1 MRRTYEATAA
11 AAIVVAALL
20 SGLLSGC
27 GPESS
32 PAGAAASVPARPS
45 ESPTLPLTPGPT
57 PPLSATPQAGPSGY
71 EGSATPSA
79 APASPTPAATT
90 VRTPPPRPTELTMF
104 ASTQGGRIDLVR
116 GGPAKEFTV
125 SVHNGNTRT
134 YAEVAVAFQMEIL
147 ESGAPDPAP
156 RQNGFVVE
164 RRNPATGRW
173 TDVELR
179 VANDVQPLWL
189 TATGNSLALEA
200 SRVERF
206 RIRAIAEGPQGSTPL
221 MIELV
226 DATAP
231 EDAFET
237 AFLSRTRLMVSAKN

>member
-1 MRRTYEATAA
+1 MGRTYEATAA
-11 AAIVVAALL
+11 AAIVAAALL

-27 GPESS
+27 GPQSS
-32 PAGAAASVPARPS
+32 PAGAAASAPARPS
-45 ESPTLPLTPGPT
+45 DSPSLPLTPGPT

-71 EGSATPSA
+71 EGSAAPS

-90 VRTPPPRPTELTMF
+90 VRTPPPRPTELAMF
-104 ASTQGGRIDLVR
+104 ASTQGGRIDLAR

-125 SVHNGNTRT
+125 SVHNGNTRA

-147 ESGAPDPAP
+147 ESGAPGPAP

-173 TDVELR
+173 TEVELR

-189 TATGNSLALEA
+189 TATGSPLALEA

-237 AFLSRTRLMVSAKN
+237 AFLSRTRLMVGAEN